1 MADLPKDIVDLQD
14 IEKIQFLQTLKAD
27 PARYAAYIQ
36 DKTKR
41 IVDETVDTK
50 RASFFKSSGDMARTL
65 DMDRNSYAALV
76 RTQELEATQDQ
87 ILAQQRDMRDSTIFN
102 RDMTRRQAEI
112 NEWYYE
118 NKRET
123 LFVLQLT
130 LLVVL
135 TVVVTLSVAQYG
147 WISQD
152 GADYVMG
159 FVIVVGVITWVY
171 RWYYTAKIRD
181 PRYWS
186 TRRFAGDGASSEN
199 AKRDELCA
207 E

>member
-1 MADLPKDIVDLQD
+1 MAGLPKDIVDLQD
-14 IEKIQFLQTLKAD
+14 IEKIQFLQTLKSD

-36 DKTKR
+36 DKTRR

-50 RASFFKSSGDMARTL
+50 RASFFKTSGDMARTL
-65 DMDRNSYAALV
+65 DMDHNSYAALT
-76 RTQELEATQDQ
+76 RTKELEATQDH
-87 ILAQQRDMRDSTIFN
+87 ILAQQREMRDNRIFN
-102 RDMTRRQAEI
+102 RDLTRRQAEI

-135 TVVVTLSVAQYG
+135 TVVVTLSITQYG

-152 GADYVMG
+152 AGNYIMG
-159 FVIVVGVITWVY
+159 FVIVAGALTWLY
-171 RWYYTAKIRD
+171 RWYYTSRIRD

-186 TRRFAGDGASSEN
+186 TRRFAGDGVNEN
-199 AKRDELCA
+199 AKRDELCR
-207 E
+207 EE

>member
-14 IEKIQFLQTLKAD
+14 IEKIQFLQSLKAD

-87 ILAQQRDMRDSTIFN
+87 ILAQQRGMRDSTIFN

-159 FVIVVGVITWVY
+159 IVVVMGVLTWVY
-171 RWYYTAKIRD
+171 RWYYTSKIRD

-186 TRRFAGDGASSEN
+186 TRRFAGDGGSSEN

>member
-1 MADLPKDIVDLQD
+1 
-14 IEKIQFLQTLKAD
+14 
-27 PARYAAYIQ
+27 
-36 DKTKR
+36 
-41 IVDETVDTK
+41 
-50 RASFFKSSGDMARTL
+50 
-65 DMDRNSYAALV
+65 
-76 RTQELEATQDQ
+76 
-87 ILAQQRDMRDSTIFN
+87 MRDSTIFN

-135 TVVVTLSVAQYG
+135 TVVVTLSMAQYG

-159 FVIVVGVITWVY
+159 IVIVMGLLTWVY
-171 RWYYTAKIRD
+171 RWYYTSKIRD

-186 TRRFAGDGASSEN
+186 TRRFAGDGGSSEN